1 VWAHGRGQSGKRFRF
16 SGAGACAVKRSQFF
30 ILADPAPPLGL
41 ERQVNALLL
50 DRAGA
55 LELHLRTPI
64 ERYTNSTEAN
74 SHESSP

>member
-1 VWAHGRGQSGKRFRF
+1 VRAHGRGQSGKRFRF
-16 SGAGACAVKRSQFF
+16 SDESTGAVKRSQFL

-41 ERQVNALLL
+41 ERKVNALLL

-74 SHESSP
+74 SHDSSP